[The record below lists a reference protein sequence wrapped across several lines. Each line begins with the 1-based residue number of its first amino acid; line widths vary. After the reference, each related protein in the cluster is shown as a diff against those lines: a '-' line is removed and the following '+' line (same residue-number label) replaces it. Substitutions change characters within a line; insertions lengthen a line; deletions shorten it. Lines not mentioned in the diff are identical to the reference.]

1 MLKNFRESTVIIL
14 SGMFLFA
21 MTIIA
26 CNSHEAEKTEEH
38 TTIKPADTTP
48 AIDTAHMDSATTRP
62 VKGGN

>member
-1 MLKNFRESTVIIL
+1 MLKNFRESTVVIL

-21 MTIIA
+21 VTITA
-26 CNSHEAEKTEEH
+26 CNSQESEKAEEP
-38 TTIKPADTTP
+38 TTIKPADTAP